1 LTARPFDEPSRRT
14 VPHVPTDDPSR
25 TDSMRTRFLL
35 AVAFMAGA
43 VAAAALPAAVVAQ
56 ATRTT
61 WDGVFTAEQADRGA
75 QIYQGMCASCHGPQ
89 LGGIDAAPALN
100 GGSFYANWNGITVG
114 EMANR
119 VKVSMPANL
128 PGVMSRQQVAD
139 VLAYIFSRNGM
150 PTGDQE
156 LPRQI
161 AYLQAIAFRAQRGG

>member
-1 LTARPFDEPSRRT
+1 
-14 VPHVPTDDPSR
+14 
-25 TDSMRTRFLL
+25 MRAKLSVLL
-35 AVAFMAGA
+35 LGLAGSAV
-43 VAAAALPAAVVAQ
+43 VTAALPDASAAQ
-56 ATRTT
+56 APTRTT

-100 GGSFYANWNGITVG
+100 GGSFYANWNGVTLG
-114 EMANR
+114 EMADR
-119 VKVSMPANL
+119 VKVSMPANM

-150 PTGDQE
+150 PAGEQE

-161 AYLQAIAFRAQRGG
+161 PYLKAIAFKTQRGG

>member
-1 LTARPFDEPSRRT
+1 
-14 VPHVPTDDPSR
+14 
-25 TDSMRTRFLL
+25 
-35 AVAFMAGA
+35 MA
-43 VAAAALPAAVVAQ
+43 AAAALPAGLAAQ
-56 ATRTT
+56 APTRTT

-89 LGGIDAAPALN
+89 LGGIDAAPPLN
-100 GGSFYANWNGITVG
+100 GGSFYANWNGVTLG

-119 VKVSMPANL
+119 VKVSMPANM

-150 PTGDQE
+150 PTGEAE

-161 AYLQAIAFRAQRGG
+161 AYLSAIAFKAQRGG

>member
-1 LTARPFDEPSRRT
+1 VRRGYGT
-14 VPHVPTDDPSR
+14 LVLAGTLAAGFAPTD
-25 TDSMRTRFLL
+25 
-35 AVAFMAGA
+35 
-43 VAAAALPAAVVAQ
+43 AAAQV

-100 GGSFYANWNGITVG
+100 GGPFYANWNGITLA
-114 EMANR
+114 EMAQR
-119 VKVSMPANL
+119 VKVSMPADM

-139 VLAYIFSRNGM
+139 VLAYMFRRNGM
-150 PTGDQE
+150 PAGDQE

-161 AYLQAIAFRAQRGG
+161 AYLRAVVFKAQQGG

>member
-1 LTARPFDEPSRRT
+1 VDLHT
-14 VPHVPTDDPSR
+14 VRSKLHV
-25 TDSMRTRFLL
+25 LL
-35 AVAFMAGA
+35 ACLLGGAAFS
-43 VAAAALPAAVVAQ
+43 AALPMQVAAQ
-56 ATRTT
+56 SPSRTT

-100 GGSFYANWNGITVG
+100 GGAFYANWNGVTLG
-114 EMANR
+114 DMADR
-119 VKVSMPANL
+119 VKVSMPANM

-150 PTGDQE
+150 PTGAQE

-161 AYLQAIAFRAQRGG
+161 PYLKAIAFKAQRGG